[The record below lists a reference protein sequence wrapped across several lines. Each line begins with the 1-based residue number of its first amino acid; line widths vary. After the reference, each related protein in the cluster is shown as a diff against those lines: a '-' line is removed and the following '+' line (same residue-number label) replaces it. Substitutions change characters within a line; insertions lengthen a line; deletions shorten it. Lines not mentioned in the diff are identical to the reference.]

1 MKAIGPTLPLFR
13 DEKFGNFSLI
23 DNYADEV
30 KQNFKI
36 LILTAPG
43 ERMMIPDFGVGMRHF
58 LFEPISQSMPKI
70 RQRINSQVSKYMPF
84 VKINA
89 VRFNQGLSQEASE
102 ESNILSVVIEYEVP
116 SINLQTSLS
125 ITS

>member
-1 MKAIGPTLPLFR
+1 MKGIGPALPLFR

-30 KQNFKI
+30 KQNFKH

-43 ERMMIPDFGVGMRHF
+43 ERMMLPDFGVGMRHF
-58 LFEPISQSMPKI
+58 LFEPMSQSIPKI
-70 RQRINSQVSKYMPF
+70 RQRINGQVSKYMPF

-89 VRFNQGLSQEASE
+89 VRFNHELPPEAAE
-102 ESNILSVVIEYEVP
+102 ESNILSVLIEYEVP
-116 SINLQTSLS
+116 SINLHASLS
-125 ITS
+125 VA